1 MVLTTWVEETE
12 VSPAVANTL
21 QSLRIFQQFLN
32 TRVVVF
38 ACARPVVTACLGLGL
53 DVVTSYPCGSWLGV
67 RRRSNFAGVPLL
79 REVLLAARRLHAA
92 EFYGF
97 VDSTVLLSPSLAV
110 LLDALAAQHARQKLT
125 DGVGVGA
132 AREA

>member
-1 MVLTTWVEETE
+1 MLATWVEEKE
-12 VSPAVANTL
+12 VSKAVMNTL
-21 QSLRIFQQFLN
+21 RSLHIFQQFLN

-38 ACARPVVTACLGLGL
+38 ACARPVVTACLELGL
-53 DVVTSYPCGSWLGV
+53 DVVTSYPCGWWLGV

-79 REVLLAARRLHAA
+79 REVLLAVRRLHPA

-97 VDSTVLLSPSLAV
+97 VDSSVLISPSLTV

-132 AREA
+132 PREA